1 VGKLRSCQNFGRDFL
16 TTVGLP
22 RNSKDATILEILR
35 HLGAGRSQ
43 TQVAH
48 ALGMSRQK
56 VNYWAGILEELG
68 HVRAVTP
75 GKNTSGGKY
84 YELSEKCQKLLSA
97 SAKEFLDAVLQS
109 RLRVEHLNFEAEIL
123 EKDAEGFKRLKHVL
137 RKVDGIEHWN
147 RYAGTHNDVS
157 FELHEGIKGCDK
169 LVIHAGK
176 NWVGKSS
183 AELVSRAQTACE
195 GYARIIERAFKLRLR
210 PLRLAGLEDGKGPR
224 WEFAIRGDPVIRLL
238 MRVYRKIRTES
249 AQADHSSPHPDGE
262 VDFLDPELFD
272 DYVRL
277 PAYVRMFLD
286 QQYEIVSKL
295 EALLAHEKGRDFGG
309 NAREQHEVK

>member
-1 VGKLRSCQNFGRDFL
+1 MGSRQNLGRDFL
-16 TTVGLP
+16 TTGGLP
-22 RNSKDATILEILR
+22 RNPKDAMILEILR
-35 HLGAGRSQ
+35 LFGAGRSQ
-43 TQVAH
+43 TQVADI
-48 ALGMSRQK
+48 LGLSRQK
-56 VNYWAGILEELG
+56 VNYWAGILEEHG
-68 HVRAVTP
+68 HISP
-75 GKNTSGGKY
+75 DPDGKNTSGGKY
-84 YELSEKCQKLLSA
+84 YKLSEKCQKLLSA
-97 SAKEFLDAVLQS
+97 SAKEFLDAVLES

-123 EKDAEGFKRLKHVL
+123 EKDAEGLKRLKHVL
-137 RKVDGIEHWN
+137 TKVDGIRHWN
-147 RYAGTHNDVS
+147 RYAGTHEDVS

-176 NWVGKSS
+176 NWIGKSS

-195 GYARIIERAFKLRLR
+195 GYARIIERAFKLRLS
-210 PLRLAGLEDGKGPR
+210 PLRLAGLEEGKGPR

-262 VDFLDPELFD
+262 VDYLDPELFD

-295 EALLAHEKGRDFGG
+295 DALLAQEKDGDSGG
-309 NAREQHEVK
+309 IPASSMR